1 MRRSKR
7 IPAVALLGLLVA
19 GGAPGAYAAEHPPAL
34 RLKDQVPVPG
44 QFDRLSRVGASA
56 VRLIIRGHEAIY
68 FGIEP
73 EGAAKD
79 TLWLVYDSAQ
89 EEINRLPAVADLAAS
104 AREPALEDRW
114 AGIDRW
120 RRCFERAERED
131 LLKIEHLEEGFAC
144 RAVPGPKPD
153 RPAELFV
160 DRPGAAPVRLG
171 PLAPSDDRPLS
182 QVHWLRM
189 MPSGDIAVL
198 AGDGK
203 RTVLQIYQ
211 NPMLD
216 AIDAQWNAIMN
227 HAYRGEPTVRAKYL
241 GSLYDLSEYA
251 DRAFDPY
258 LPASDGRFYFGM
270 MPHHSS
276 QSGPVFAF
284 DPKENRVQ
292 LLGDIASMAGID
304 REDAVPYMMHSSL
317 FELGGKIYLTGQDP
331 HYGGWNF
338 PCSPGEQPRR
348 FLGSPVVE
356 YDPATGESRSL
367 GIPFPGDRG
376 IFRLGGDSERNALYV
391 RLGYGRRHYGPLEW
405 HRLTLDE
412 EGNIAGK
419 PRRLPFP
426 EQPAEIVL
434 GPDGTIFGVVPDLK
448 LRESFQQKRRAREST
463 DDITPTCYLY
473 RVDPEL
479 RKAERVATVTGTWDV
494 RWAPWQDGKPTAVGI
509 GDDALYELDLK
520 RGAIRRTVERPSI
533 MVIELGSYNL
543 HNGKMFFMPR
553 VQAED
558 RIAGR
563 TMALYSVDLRSGKT
577 LYYGL
582 IVGHQGRRPKDLNR
596 FAFLPDGRIFAS
608 GTVYAKP
615 GDRHYM
621 PRYRDSEPYRLDCAA
636 FVIERLPP
644 GKPAKLAADN

>member
-1 MRRSKR
+1 
-7 IPAVALLGLLVA
+7 VALLGLLVA
-19 GGAPGAYAAEHPPAL
+19 GGAWNARAAEYPPAL
-34 RLKDQVPVPG
+34 RLKDQVPVPEE
-44 QFDRLSRVGASA
+44 FDRVSRVGASA
-56 VRLIIRGHEAIY
+56 VRLIIRGHEAIN
-68 FGIEP
+68 FGIGP
-73 EGAAKD
+73 DGATD
-79 TLWLVYDSAQ
+79 RSRWLVYDSAQ
-89 EEINRLPAVADLAAS
+89 KEINSVPAVADLAPS

-120 RRCFERAERED
+120 RRHFERAGRED
-131 LLKIEHLEEGFAC
+131 LLGIEHLEEGFAC

-160 DRPGAAPVRLG
+160 DRPGAGPVRLG
-171 PLAPSDDRPLS
+171 PLATFDDRPLS
-182 QVHWLRM
+182 QVCWLRM
-189 MPSGDIAVL
+189 MPSGDVAVL

-203 RTVLQIYQ
+203 RTVLQVYE

-216 AIDAQWNAIMN
+216 AIDAQWNALMN
-227 HAYRGEPTVRAKYL
+227 QAYRDEPTVLSKYL

-258 LPASDGRFYFGM
+258 LPASDGRLYFGM

-276 QSGPVFAF
+276 ESGPVFAF

-317 FELGGKIYLTGQDP
+317 IELNGKVYLTGQDP

-338 PCSPGEQPRR
+338 PCLPGEQPRR

-356 YDPATGESRSL
+356 HDSATGESRSL

-376 IFRLGGDSERNALYV
+376 IFCLSGDPERNALYV
-391 RLGYGRRHYGPLEW
+391 RLGYDRHHYGPLEW
-405 HRLTLDE
+405 HRLALGEDGT
-412 EGNIAGK
+412 ITGK
-419 PRRLPFP
+419 PQRLPFP
-426 EQPAEIVL
+426 EQPAGIVL
-434 GPDGTIFGVVPDLK
+434 GAEGTIFGVVPDLK
-448 LRESFQQKRRAREST
+448 LQESLQQKRRAREST

-473 RVDPEL
+473 RCDPEL
-479 RKAERVATVTGTWDV
+479 RRAQRVATVTGTWDV
-494 RWAPWQDGKPTAVGI
+494 RWAPWQDGKPSAIGI

-520 RGAIRRTVERPSI
+520 RGAIRRTVNRPSI
-533 MVIELGSYNL
+533 MAIELGSYNL
-543 HNGKMFFMPR
+543 HDGKMFFMPR

-558 RIAGR
+558 RVAGR
-563 TMALYSVDLRSGKT
+563 TMALYSVDLRSGET
-577 LYYGL
+577 VYYGL
-582 IVGHQGRRPKDLNR
+582 IVDHQERRPKDLNR
-596 FAFLPDGRIFAS
+596 FAFLPDGRIFTS

-621 PRYRDSEPYRLDCAA
+621 RRYRDSEPYRLDCAA

-644 GKPAKLAADN
+644 GKPAKLAAED

>member
-19 GGAPGAYAAEHPPAL
+19 GGTRGARAAEYPPM
-34 RLKDQVPVPG
+34 RLKDQVPVEG
-44 QFDRLSRVGASA
+44 RFERQSRAGASA
-56 VRLIIRGHEAIY
+56 VRPIIRGHEAIY
-68 FGIEP
+68 FGIGP
-73 EGAAKD
+73 DGATKGSR
-79 TLWLVYDSAQ
+79 WLVYDSAQ
-89 EEINRLPAVADLAAS
+89 EEINRVPAVADLAKS
-104 AREPALEDRW
+104 VREPALEARW
-114 AGIDRW
+114 PGMDRW
-120 RRCFERAERED
+120 RRYFEQAGRED
-131 LLKIEHLEEGFAC
+131 LLGIEHLEEGFAC
-144 RAVPGPKPD
+144 RAVPGSRPD

-160 DRPGAAPVRLG
+160 DRPTAGAPVLLG
-171 PLAPSDDRPLS
+171 PLAPLDGRPLS

-189 MPSGDIAVL
+189 MPSGDVAVL
-198 AGDGK
+198 ACDGK
-203 RTVLQIYQ
+203 RTVLQVYE

-216 AIDAQWNAIMN
+216 AIDAQWNALLN

-258 LPASDGRFYFGM
+258 LAASDGRLYFGM

-276 QSGPVFAF
+276 ESGPVFAF
-284 DPKENRVQ
+284 DPKKNRVH
-292 LLGDIASMAGID
+292 LVGDIASLAGID

-338 PCSPGEQPRR
+338 PCSPGEPPRR

-356 YDPATGESRSL
+356 FEPASGESRSL

-376 IFRLGGDSERNALYV
+376 IFRLSGDPERGVLYV
-391 RLGYGRRHYGPLEW
+391 RLGYSRRHYGPLEW
-405 HRLTLDE
+405 HGLSLDE

-448 LRESFQQKRRAREST
+448 LQGSFQQKRRAREST
-463 DDITPTCYLY
+463 DGITPTCYLY
-473 RVDPEL
+473 RCDPEL
-479 RKAERVATVTGTWDV
+479 RNAQRVATVTGTWDV
-494 RWAPWQDGKPTAVGI
+494 RWAPWQDGQRSAVGI
-509 GDDALYELDLK
+509 GDDALYELDLR
-520 RGAIRRTVERPSI
+520 RGAIRRTVDRPSI
-533 MVIELGSYNL
+533 MVMELGSYNL
-543 HNGKMFFMPR
+543 HDGKMFFMPR
-553 VQAED
+553 VQAEG
-558 RIAGR
+558 RIARR

-582 IVGHQGRRPKDLNR
+582 IVGHRGRRPKDLNR

-608 GTVYAKP
+608 GTVYARP

-644 GKPAKLAADN
+644 GKPAKLAAED